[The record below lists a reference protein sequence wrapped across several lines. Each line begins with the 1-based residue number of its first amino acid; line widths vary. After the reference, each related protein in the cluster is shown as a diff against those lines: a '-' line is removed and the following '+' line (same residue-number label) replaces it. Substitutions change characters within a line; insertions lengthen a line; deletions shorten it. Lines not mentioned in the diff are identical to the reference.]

1 MITAE
6 TFSGTT
12 LITTIQTYTSPV
24 SSVSGPNSGTDAGS
38 GSGSGTGAG
47 SGAGTG
53 SGSGAGTDS
62 GTGSGSSSTT
72 GNTSTTTSTTITTT
86 TTPVPTTSTVYSE
99 NFRLIEIEFGLPVAL
114 NLNFMTL
121 EAEAS
126 YLLPAYSDN
135 AYTGPKGFIFTIS
148 ALFKIF

>member
-1 MITAE
+1 
-6 TFSGTT
+6 
-12 LITTIQTYTSPV
+12 V

-38 GSGSGTGAG
+38 GTGAG

-53 SGSGAGTDS
+53 A
-62 GTGSGSSSTT
+62 GTGSGSGAETGSGSGSGSSTTT